1 MTVHPGRFSI
11 VTNNY
16 FVTNKIWYNIC
27 DCIIKN
33 GRLLINILSQWV
45 LIPSQTSQ
53 LLFLYDQSSL
63 EKNARQFSHKKVA
76 KKLLNRS
83 LQKLVGGGS
92 RGEERL
98 GFLSPLLY

>member
-33 GRLLINILSQWV
+33 GHLLINILSQWV

-63 EKNARQFSHKKVA
+63 EKNATRFSHKVVD
-76 KKLLNRS
+76 KKLLNGTS
-83 LQKLVGGGS
+83 QKLVGNGS
-92 RGEERL
+92 GGEERHVL
-98 GFLSPLLY
+98 QSPLPY